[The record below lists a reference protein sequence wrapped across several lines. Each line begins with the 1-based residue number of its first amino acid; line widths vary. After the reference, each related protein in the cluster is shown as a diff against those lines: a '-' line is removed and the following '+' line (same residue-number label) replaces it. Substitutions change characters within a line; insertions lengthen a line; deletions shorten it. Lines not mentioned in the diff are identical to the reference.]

1 MSANKSNVK
10 IAIVSGASSGVGVE
24 FIKQIHLRYPEIE
37 EFWMLARRHDRMA
50 ALAETLT
57 KRTRIFAADLTQE
70 NDLVPLWDAL
80 ESMNPD
86 IRFLINSAGYGTTG
100 RFDTVSEEKA
110 LGMIDLNNRVLVQL
124 TKRCL
129 PYMTE
134 GAKILNIASVS
145 AFLPQPQFAI
155 YAASKSFVLSFSR
168 ALHAE
173 LRREKITVTAVCPNP
188 METEFFGL
196 AGDKPA
202 RKSIKDIGLE
212 PVNRMVR
219 IALNKADKG
228 RDFSTSCWQ
237 AKLILLFSRIL
248 PHRFIL
254 MVERYLGLYN

>member
-24 FIKQIHLRYPEIE
+24 FIKQLEARYPEID
-37 EFWMLARRHDRMA
+37 EFWMLARRQERME
-50 ALAETLT
+50 ALTQNLRIQA
-57 KRTRIFAADLTQE
+57 RIFAVDLTQE
-70 NDLVPLWDAL
+70 DQLTSFWQAL
-80 ESMNPD
+80 EAESPD

-168 ALHAE
+168 ALNAE
-173 LRREKITVTAVCPNP
+173 LRRDKITVTAVCPNP

-212 PVNRMVR
+212 PVDRMVR

-237 AKLILLFSRIL
+237 AKLIHFISRIL
-248 PHRFIL
+248 PHRLIL
-254 MVERYLGLYN
+254 IVERWVGLYN